1 MPTAPIIEQAH
12 RQLLIETLVAQFSTQ
27 LIHAT
32 SDQLDQVINQI
43 LTELGQFLAAE
54 RCYLFQ
60 YHDQTLI
67 SNTHEWCAPNIEPQI
82 ELLQDLPRNDFPWL
96 LTQLEDH
103 GIINIPDVA
112 AMPDEQAD
120 ERDFLLL
127 QSIQSLL
134 IFPIIDVDDIN
145 GFLGIDLVKRSCD
158 WPEEEVRLLQL
169 MVENISRALSRRN
182 IEAQLTHLNEQF
194 QAFAKHVPLGLFRF
208 CHPAKGDDYFEYWN
222 SQFLELNAVTEPSAV
237 LDFNAMHPED
247 RGPFLEQKALA
258 IAAKVPLLW
267 EGRYV
272 MGAMERWMR
281 IEASPP
287 IQNAQGVWIWSGF
300 MQDITARKHLE
311 LKLVE
316 LSQTDDLTGLTNRRH
331 FLAQAEATLALS
343 QRYQHGFSVLMLDV
357 DHFKRINDQFGHAAG
372 DTVLQKFAQ
381 VMGAVVRKTDLTA
394 RLGGEEF
401 AIILP
406 ESTMNDALILAERIR
421 TNIAAER
428 FSYASE
434 VFDVTVS
441 IGLACYQP
449 DDVAFERMLARADKA
464 LYRAKA
470 LGRNR
475 IEVAP

>member
-1 MPTAPIIEQAH
+1 
-12 RQLLIETLVAQFSTQ
+12 
-27 LIHAT
+27 
-32 SDQLDQVINQI
+32 
-43 LTELGQFLAAE
+43 
-54 RCYLFQ
+54 
-60 YHDQTLI
+60 
-67 SNTHEWCAPNIEPQI
+67 
-82 ELLQDLPRNDFPWL
+82 
-96 LTQLEDH
+96 
-103 GIINIPDVA
+103 
-112 AMPDEQAD
+112 
-120 ERDFLLL
+120 
-127 QSIQSLL
+127 
-134 IFPIIDVDDIN
+134 
-145 GFLGIDLVKRSCD
+145 
-158 WPEEEVRLLQL
+158 
-169 MVENISRALSRRN
+169 
-182 IEAQLTHLNEQF
+182 
-194 QAFAKHVPLGLFRF
+194 
-208 CHPAKGDDYFEYWN
+208 
-222 SQFLELNAVTEPSAV
+222 LELNAVTEPSAV

>member
-1 MPTAPIIEQAH
+1 
-12 RQLLIETLVAQFSTQ
+12 
-27 LIHAT
+27 
-32 SDQLDQVINQI
+32 
-43 LTELGQFLAAE
+43 
-54 RCYLFQ
+54 
-60 YHDQTLI
+60 
-67 SNTHEWCAPNIEPQI
+67 
-82 ELLQDLPRNDFPWL
+82 LPRADFPWL

-112 AMPDEQAD
+112 AIPNEQAD

-134 IFPIIDVDDIN
+134 IFPIIDVDKVT

-169 MVENISRALSRRN
+169 MIENISRALSRRS

-194 QAFAKHVPLGLFRF
+194 RAFAKHVPLGLFRF
-208 CHPAKGDDYFEYWN
+208 CHPASGDDYFEYWN
-222 SQFLELNAVTEPSAV
+222 PQFLELNAVTEPIAV
-237 LDFNAMHPED
+237 LDFKAMHPED

-272 MGAMERWMR
+272 VGANERWVR

-300 MQDITARKHLE
+300 MQDITSRKDLE
-311 LKLVE
+311 LNLVE

-331 FLAQAEATLALS
+331 FFDQAEATLALS
-343 QRYQHGFSVLMLDV
+343 KRYQHSFSVLMLDI

-372 DTVLQKFAQ
+372 DTVLRKFAQ
-381 VMGAVVRKTDLTA
+381 VMQALVRRTDLTS

-401 AIILP
+401 AILLP
-406 ESTMNDALILAERIR
+406 ESRVPDAMTLAERIR
-421 TNIAAER
+421 TRIAAEPFR
-428 FSYASE
+428 YETEQFA
-434 VFDVTVS
+434 VTVS
-441 IGLACYQP
+441 IG
-449 DDVAFERMLARADKA
+449 VANYRPNDEKFERILARADQA
-464 LYRAKA
+464 LYRAKS

-475 IEVAP
+475 IEIAS